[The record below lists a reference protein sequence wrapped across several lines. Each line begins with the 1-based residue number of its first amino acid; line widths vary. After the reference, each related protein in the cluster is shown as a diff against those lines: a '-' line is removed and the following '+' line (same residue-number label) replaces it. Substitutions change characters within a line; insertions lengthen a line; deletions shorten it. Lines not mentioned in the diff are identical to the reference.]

1 MPAPRQAASRFP
13 VVATTIRSRG
23 AILDDQF
30 RLCAATQNNNVLQGG
45 EMVAVLRA
53 LAGSGFLIAST
64 VLAQAAE
71 PIHLRVADSFPKGHY
86 LVKLVLEPWMEEVK
100 KRTNNAV
107 AFDHYPAQQL
117 GKPADMLKLTQTG
130 VADIGY
136 VAPGYTS
143 DKMPVSEVAMLPG
156 AFEHSCQGTLAY
168 WKLARNG
175 VIAQQDYT
183 PNNIRLLLAVSLPQ
197 YRIFTVKAPVKDVG
211 DVTGL
216 KLRSTGGA
224 QDLTLRAIGAV
235 PVRMAAP
242 DAYESLSRGT
252 MDGLLF
258 PLENVVAYGA
268 DKLVKY
274 STDGLG
280 FGSFVVSYS
289 ISEAAWKKLTP
300 EIQKAMIDVANEII
314 PSACE
319 EVQKADETTKQK
331 LEAAGVRFEPLQPDK
346 FKDLLKGVAKSWAEG
361 LDSRGKRGSDAL
373 REFDATAAAIPVK

>member
-1 MPAPRQAASRFP
+1 MAAVRQAL
-13 VVATTIRSRG
+13 VVFS
-23 AILDDQF
+23 
-30 RLCAATQNNNVLQGG
+30 
-45 EMVAVLRA
+45 
-53 LAGSGFLIAST
+53 FLFAST
-64 VLAQAAE
+64 VLAQAAD
-71 PIHLRVADSFPKGHY
+71 PIKMRVADSFPKGHY
-86 LVKLVLEPWMEEVK
+86 LVKLVLEPWMEEVT
-100 KRTNNAV
+100 KRTNGAV
-107 AFDHYPAQQL
+107 TFEHYPAQQL
-117 GKPADMLKLTQTG
+117 GKATDMLKLTQTG

-136 VAPGYTS
+136 VAPAYAS

-156 AFEHSCQGTLAY
+156 AFAHSCQGTLAY
-168 WKLARNG
+168 WKLARSG
-175 VIAQQDYT
+175 VIAEQDYAA
-183 PNNIRLLLAVSLPQ
+183 NNIRLLLAVSLPQ
-197 YRIFTVKAPVKDVG
+197 YRIFTIKHPVKDVA

-258 PLENVVAYGA
+258 PLESVVAYGA

-289 ISEAAWKKLTP
+289 ISETAWKKLTP
-300 EIQKAMIDVANEII
+300 DIQKAMIDVANEII
-314 PSACE
+314 PSACQ

-346 FKDLLKGVAKSWAEG
+346 FKDLLKGVAKTWAEG

-373 REFDATAAAIPVK
+373 REFDAAAATIPAK

>member
-1 MPAPRQAASRFP
+1 
-13 VVATTIRSRG
+13 
-23 AILDDQF
+23 
-30 RLCAATQNNNVLQGG
+30 
-45 EMVAVLRA
+45 MVAVLRA
-53 LAGSGFLIAST
+53 LAGSGLLIAST
-64 VLAQAAE
+64 VLAQAAD
-71 PIHLRVADSFPKGHY
+71 PIKLRVADSFPKGHF
-86 LVKLVLEPWMEEVK
+86 LVKLMLEPWMEQVS

-107 AFDHYPAQQL
+107 TFEHYPAQQL
-117 GKPADMLKLTQTG
+117 GKAADMLKLTQTG

-156 AFEHSCQGTLAY
+156 AFEHACQGTLAY
-168 WKLARNG
+168 WKLAHSG
-175 VIAQQDYT
+175 VIADQDYT

-197 YRIFTVKAPVKDVG
+197 YRIFTVKQPVRDVA

-258 PLENVVAYGA
+258 PLESVVAYGA

-289 ISEAAWKKLTP
+289 ISDQAWKKLSP
-300 EIQKAMIDVANEII
+300 EIQKAMTEAAEEII
-314 PSACE
+314 PTACQQ
-319 EVQKADETTKQK
+319 VQKADSETRKS
-331 LEAAGVRFEPLQPDK
+331 LEAAGIRFETLQPEVNAK
-346 FKDLLKGVAKSWAEG
+346 FRDLMKGVAKNWSAG
-361 LDSRGKRGSDAL
+361 LDARGKRGSDAL
-373 REFDATAAAIPVK
+373 KEFDAAAAAIAAK

>member
-1 MPAPRQAASRFP
+1 MIALPRLL
-13 VVATTIRSRG
+13 V
-23 AILDDQF
+23 
-30 RLCAATQNNNVLQGG
+30 
-45 EMVAVLRA
+45 
-53 LAGSGFLIAST
+53 GSGFLLAST
-64 VLAQAAE
+64 LLVHAAE
-71 PIHLRVADSFPKGHY
+71 PLHLRVADSFPKGHF

-117 GKPADMLKLTQTG
+117 GKATDMLKLTQTG

-136 VAPGYTS
+136 VAPGYAS

-156 AFEHSCQGTLAY
+156 AFDHACQGSLAY

-197 YRIFTVKAPVKDVG
+197 YRIFTVKAPVKDIS

-258 PLENVVAYGA
+258 PLESVVAYGA

-289 ISEAAWKKLTP
+289 ISENVWKKLSP
-300 EIQKAMIDVANEII
+300 
-314 PSACE
+314 
-319 EVQKADETTKQK
+319 EVQKAMTDVAEEMIPNVCQQVQKAENELKKSLET
-331 LEAAGVRFEPLQPDK
+331 AGLRFETLQPEVSGK
-346 FKDLLKGVAKSWAEG
+346 FRDSMKGVAKTWADG
-361 LDSRGKRGSDAL
+361 LDGRGKKGGEAL
-373 REFDATAAAIPVK
+373 KEFEAAVAAIPAK

>member
-1 MPAPRQAASRFP
+1 MIGVR
-13 VVATTIRSRG
+13 
-23 AILDDQF
+23 
-30 RLCAATQNNNVLQGG
+30 
-45 EMVAVLRA
+45 RA
-53 LAGSGFLIAST
+53 LVAYGFLVAST
-64 VLAQAAE
+64 IVAQAAD
-71 PIHLRVADSFPKGHY
+71 PIRLRVADSFPKGHY
-86 LVKLVLEPWMEEVK
+86 LVKLILEPWMEAVS

-107 AFDHYPAQQL
+107 TFEHYPAQQL
-117 GKPADMLKLTQTG
+117 GKAADMLKLTQTG

-136 VAPGYTS
+136 VAPAYVS

-168 WKLARNG
+168 LKLAKSG
-175 VIAQQDYT
+175 AIAEQDYAG
-183 PNNIRLLLAVSLPQ
+183 NNIRLLLAVSLPQ
-197 YRIFTVKAPVKDVG
+197 YRIFTVKQPVKDVG

-224 QDLTLRAIGAV
+224 QDLTLRALGAV

-258 PLENVVAYGA
+258 PLESVVAYGA

-280 FGSFVVSYS
+280 FGSFIVAYS
-289 ISEAAWKKLTP
+289 ISESAWKKLSP
-300 EIQKAMIDVANEII
+300 EIQKAMVDVADEII
-314 PSACE
+314 PSACQ
-319 EVQKADETTKQK
+319 EVQKADETTKK
-331 LEAAGVRFEPLQPDK
+331 SMEAGGVHFETLQPETRVK
-346 FKDLLKGVAKSWAEG
+346 FKDLMKGVAKSWADG

-373 REFDATAAAIPVK
+373 REFDAAVAAVPTK

>member
-1 MPAPRQAASRFP
+1 
-13 VVATTIRSRG
+13 
-23 AILDDQF
+23 
-30 RLCAATQNNNVLQGG
+30 
-45 EMVAVLRA
+45 
-53 LAGSGFLIAST
+53 
-64 VLAQAAE
+64 
-71 PIHLRVADSFPKGHY
+71 
-86 LVKLVLEPWMEEVK
+86 
-100 KRTNNAV
+100 
-107 AFDHYPAQQL
+107 
-117 GKPADMLKLTQTG
+117 MLKLTQTG

-156 AFEHSCQGTLAY
+156 AFDHSCQGTLAY

-197 YRIFTVKAPVKDVG
+197 YRIFTVKHPVKDTA
-211 DVTGL
+211 DVSGL

-258 PLENVVAYGA
+258 PLESVVAYGA

-274 STDGLG
+274 STDGVG
-280 FGSFVVSYS
+280 FGSFIVSYS
-289 ISEAAWKKLTP
+289 ISDNVWKKLTP
-300 EIQKAMIDVANEII
+300 EVQKAMTDVADEII
-314 PSACE
+314 PSACKA
-319 EVQKADETTKQK
+319 VQKSDDETKK
-331 LEAAGVRFEPLQPDK
+331 SLEAAGIRFETLSADVTVK
-346 FKDLLKGVAKSWAEG
+346 FKDAMKGVAKTWAEG
-361 LDSRGKRGSDAL
+361 LDARGKRGSDAL
-373 REFDATAAAIPVK
+373 REFDASVAAIPAK

>member
-1 MPAPRQAASRFP
+1 MCSYAKPEKSAGGGDMAAARRTFL
-13 VVATTIRSRG
+13 I
-23 AILDDQF
+23 
-30 RLCAATQNNNVLQGG
+30 
-45 EMVAVLRA
+45 
-53 LAGSGFLIAST
+53 SGILIAST
-64 VLAQAAE
+64 VFAQAAD
-71 PIHLRVADSFPKGHY
+71 PVTLRVADSFPRGHY
-86 LVKLVLEPWMEEVK
+86 LVKLILEPWMEEVK

-107 AFDHYPAQQL
+107 TFEHYPAQQL
-117 GKPADMLKLTQTG
+117 GKATDMLKLTQTG

-136 VAPGYTS
+136 VAPAYAS

-168 WKLARNG
+168 WKLARSG
-175 VIAQQDYT
+175 VIAEQDYAG
-183 PNNIRLLLAVSLPQ
+183 NNIRLLLAVSLPQ
-197 YRIFTVKAPVKDVG
+197 YRIFTVKRAVKDAA

-224 QDLTLRAIGAV
+224 QDLTLRALGAV

-258 PLENVVAYGA
+258 PLESVVAYGA

-280 FGSFVVSYS
+280 FGSFVVAYS
-289 ISEAAWKKLTP
+289 ISETAWKKLSP
-300 EIQKAMIDVANEII
+300 DIQKAMIDVAEEIV
-314 PSACE
+314 PSACQ
-319 EVQKADETTKQK
+319 EVQKADETTKK
-331 LEAAGVRFEPLQPDK
+331 SLEAKGVRFETLQPETGAK
-346 FKDLLKGVAKSWAEG
+346 FRDLLKGVAKTWSEG

-373 REFDATAAAIPVK
+373 REFEAAVAAVPLK

>member
-1 MPAPRQAASRFP
+1 M
-13 VVATTIRSRG
+13 RSY
-23 AILDDQF
+23 LKQ
-30 RLCAATQNNNVLQGG
+30 QHVLKGG
-45 EMVAVLRA
+45 DMVAVRRA
-53 LAGSGFLIAST
+53 LVAYGFLIAST
-64 VLAQAAE
+64 VLVRAAE
-71 PIHLRVADSFPKGHY
+71 PVHLRVADSFPKGHY
-86 LVKLVLEPWMEEVK
+86 LVKLILEPWMEEVK

-107 AFDHYPAQQL
+107 VFEHYPAQQL
-117 GKPADMLKLTQTG
+117 GKATDMLKLTQTG

-175 VIAQQDYT
+175 VIAEQDYT
-183 PNNIRLLLAVSLPQ
+183 ANNIRLLLAVSLPQ
-197 YRIFTVKAPVKDVG
+197 YRIFTVKQPVKEVADVI
-211 DVTGL
+211 GL

-224 QDLTLRAIGAV
+224 QDLTLRAIGSV

-258 PLENVVAYGA
+258 PLESVVAYGA

-280 FGSFVVSYS
+280 FGSFIVAYS
-289 ISEAAWKKLTP
+289 ISDGSWKKLTP
-300 EIQKAMIDVANEII
+300 EVQKAMIDVAEEII
-314 PSACE
+314 PSACQQ
-319 EVQKADETTKQK
+319 VQKADDETKK
-331 LEAAGVRFEPLQPDK
+331 SLEARVRFETLQPEVNAK
-346 FKDLLKGVAKSWAEG
+346 FNDLMKGVAKAWSEG
-361 LDSRGKRGSDAL
+361 LDARGKRGSDAL
-373 REFDATAAAIPVK
+373 KEFDAAVAAIPAK

>member
-1 MPAPRQAASRFP
+1 MRSYFKQQHVPMGGDMAP
-13 VVATTIRSRG
+13 
-23 AILDDQF
+23 L
-30 RLCAATQNNNVLQGG
+30 
-45 EMVAVLRA
+45 LRT
-53 LAGSGFLIAST
+53 LAGSGLLIAST
-64 VLAQAAE
+64 ILAQAAD
-71 PIHLRVADSFPKGHY
+71 PVKLRVADSFPKGHY
-86 LVKLVLEPWMEEVK
+86 LVKLILEPWMEEVT
-100 KRTNNAV
+100 KRTNGAV
-107 AFDHYPAQQL
+107 TFEHYPAQQL
-117 GKPADMLKLTQTG
+117 GKAADMLKLTQTG

-156 AFEHSCQGTLAY
+156 SFEHACQGTLSY

-175 VIAQQDYT
+175 VIAEQDYT
-183 PNNIRLLLAVSLPQ
+183 ANNIRLLLTVTLPQ
-197 YRIFTVKAPVKDVG
+197 YRIFTVKQPVKDPV

-258 PLENVVAYGA
+258 PLESVVAYGA

-280 FGSFVVSYS
+280 FGSFIVAYS
-289 ISEAAWKKLTP
+289 ISDSAWKKLTP
-300 EIQKAMIDVANEII
+300 EVQKAMVDVAEEIIPPACQQIQKAD
-314 PSACE
+314 
-319 EVQKADETTKQK
+319 DETRKS
-331 LEAAGVRFEPLQPDK
+331 LEARVRFETLQPEVSAK
-346 FKDLLKGVAKSWAEG
+346 FRDLMKGVAKAWSEG
-361 LDSRGKRGSDAL
+361 LDARGKRGSDAL
-373 REFDATAAAIPVK
+373 KEFDAAVAAVPAK

>member
-1 MPAPRQAASRFP
+1 M
-13 VVATTIRSRG
+13 RSY
-23 AILDDQF
+23 LKQ
-30 RLCAATQNNNVLQGG
+30 QYVWG
-45 EMVAVLRA
+45 EDMVAVHRA
-53 LAGSGFLIAST
+53 LAGCGFLIAST
-64 VLAQAAE
+64 ILAQATE
-71 PIHLRVADSFPKGHY
+71 PVHLRVADSFPKGHY
-86 LVKLVLEPWMEEVK
+86 LVKLVLEPWMEEVR
-100 KRTNNAV
+100 KRTNNAI

-117 GKPADMLKLTQTG
+117 GKATDMLKLTQTG

-136 VAPGYTS
+136 VAPAYVS

-168 WKLARNG
+168 WKLARHG
-175 VIAQQDYT
+175 VIAEQDYAA
-183 PNNIRLLLAVSLPQ
+183 NNIRLLLAVSLPQ
-197 YRIFTVKAPVKDVG
+197 YRIFTVRQPVKDVG

-258 PLENVVAYGA
+258 PLESVVAYGA

-280 FGSFVVSYS
+280 FASFVVAYS
-289 ISEAAWKKLTP
+289 ISDSAWKKLSP
-300 EIQKAMIDVANEII
+300 EVQKAMIDVAEEIV
-314 PSACE
+314 PSACQQ
-319 EVQKADETTKQK
+319 VQKADNETRKS
-331 LEAAGVRFEPLQPDK
+331 LEAAGVRFETLTPDVNAK
-346 FKDLLKGVAKSWAEG
+346 FKDLMRGIASTWSEG
-361 LDSRGKRGSDAL
+361 LDARGKRGSDAL
-373 REFDATAAAIPVK
+373 KEFDAAVAAIPAK